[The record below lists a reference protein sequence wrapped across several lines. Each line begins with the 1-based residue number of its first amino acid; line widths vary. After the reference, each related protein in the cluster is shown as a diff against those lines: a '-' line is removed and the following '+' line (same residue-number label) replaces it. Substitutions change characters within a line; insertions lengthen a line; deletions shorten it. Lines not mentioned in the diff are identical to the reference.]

1 MELFDT
7 HFVYFGHVILGQSV
21 VAATIVSPG
30 TTANLVKGVNGA
42 LCPSASANLHYPSMA
57 LREYTAFYHNSIL
70 LNLALHY
77 STMALL
83 HST

>member
-21 VAATIVSPG
+21 VTATIISPG

-42 LCPSASANLHYPSMA
+42 LCPLASANLHYPSMA
-57 LREYTAFYHNSIL
+57 LLDYTAFYHNST
-70 LNLALHY
+70 LHY